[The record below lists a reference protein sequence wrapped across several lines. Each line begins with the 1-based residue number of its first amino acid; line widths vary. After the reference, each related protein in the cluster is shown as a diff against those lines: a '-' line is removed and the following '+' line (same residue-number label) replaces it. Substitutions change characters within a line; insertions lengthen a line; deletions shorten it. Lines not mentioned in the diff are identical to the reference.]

1 MDTGDSM
8 TTATIPPA
16 LVGHSPVF
24 FPRTRTII
32 YWVATLFVV
41 GNGAVAGTMNIL
53 RIQPLF
59 GMLLHLGYPAYF
71 ATVLGIWKVLGS
83 LALVAPRY
91 PRLKEW
97 AYAGMFIDYT
107 AAVAS
112 YAAVGEGVA
121 SNLAFPIISIVFLVA
136 SWALRPSSRRVGAR
150 G

>member
-1 MDTGDSM
+1 M

-16 LVGHSPVF
+16 LVSHSPV

-32 YWVATLFVV
+32 YWVVTLFVIC
-41 GNGAVAGTMNIL
+41 NGFVAGMMNIL

-83 LALVAPRY
+83 LAVVAPRY

-97 AYAGMFIDYT
+97 AYAGMFMDYT

-112 YAAVGEGVA
+112 YVAIGEGVA
-121 SNLAFPIISIVFLVA
+121 SNLTFPIISIAFLVV

-150 G
+150 S